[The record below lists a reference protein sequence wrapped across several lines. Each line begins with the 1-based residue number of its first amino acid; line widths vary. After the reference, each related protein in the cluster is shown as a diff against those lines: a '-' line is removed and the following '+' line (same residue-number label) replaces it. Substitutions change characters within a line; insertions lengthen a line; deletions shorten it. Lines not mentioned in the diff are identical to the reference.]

1 MIVKAKVGS
10 QGIQPWVSLQTDR
23 VGDRCRYDISAAESR
38 INIILSTQR
47 RLDIGLGLARI
58 SSTPGI
64 SYGVTDLRSVGRS
77 AGCRREGPIS

>member
-23 VGDRCRYDISAAESR
+23 VGDRSRYDISAAESR
-38 INIILSTQR
+38 IILSTQR

-64 SYGVTDLRSVGRS
+64 SYGATDLRSVGRS

>member
-23 VGDRCRYDISAAESR
+23 VGDRSRYDISAAESR
-38 INIILSTQR
+38 IILSTQR